1 MSLPQNFG
9 GKISLKSLMSLYD
22 YLVFLLL
29 NSFEKVNT

>member
-1 MSLPQNFG
+1 MSLPQNFA

-29 NSFEKVNT
+29 NSSVKGNT